1 MYTFDSDGIE
11 IAFDDEGE
19 GEGDPII
26 FRGAVM
32 GFLGYR

>member
-11 IAFDDEGE
+11 IAVDDEGE
-19 GEGDPII
+19 GGPIV

>member
-19 GEGDPII
+19 GDPII
-26 FRGAVM
+26 FKGAVM
-32 GFLGYR
+32 GFPGYR